1 MMHKFLGKD
10 IELLEFNIET
20 ADKIQAVMLG
30 EADMSSGEVK
40 VGMDSFNKAK
50 YMTIELGTADAS
62 ITAKYLVKELKAKQ
76 AKDVQEL
83 YEAIQELNGL

>member
-1 MMHKFLGKD
+1 MTFKFLGKD
-10 IELLEFNIET
+10 IELIEFNIET
-20 ADKIQAVMLG
+20 ADKIQSIMLG
-30 EADMSSGEVK
+30 EADMSTGEVK

-50 YMTIELGTADAS
+50 YMTIEYGTADGS
-62 ITAKYLVKELKAKQ
+62 INVKYLKGLKAKQ